1 MTSTAPFQPPAT
13 ATAIIPP
20 EVTPIAPRR
29 RARSLYW
36 QGWAVEQ
43 IAEEL
48 DLPRT
53 TISSWKA
60 REKWDDASSVQRMN
74 DHLEC
79 RLGLL
84 IAKDKKTSHDFKEID
99 LLFREMER
107 MARIEK
113 FRRGGNEVDI
123 NPKVANRNAPEVL
136 DKKSKKKNLID
147 RDGLEKLKE
156 VFHAENLAFQEG
168 WWKAR
173 KHRQRFIIKSRQIGA
188 TWYFAREALI
198 HALETGNNQIFIS
211 ASRSQ
216 ALIFRRYISSFV
228 LQVLGMS
235 LQGNPLVIQ
244 RGEDEDGNQLPE
256 VEFHFLGTNYRTA
269 QGYTGDVYID
279 EAFWI
284 YGFEDL
290 EKVAKAMATHKQY
303 HRTYFSTPSVK
314 AHEAYALW
322 SGERFNARRAKTERA
337 KFDISHK
344 ALKAGAVGRDRVWR
358 QIVNIDDAI
367 EGGAAKF
374 VDRAELVFENSV
386 DEFELLFLCQ
396 FLDDTQSVFPF
407 ELMSRCGV
415 DPFSAWK
422 DFREFDRRPFGDG
435 EVWVGYD
442 PNGESGTGDDAGLI
456 IAAPPAKPTG
466 AFRVLEKHRFRG
478 KDYQQQSA
486 AIRAIT
492 KRYNVVHIAIDTTG
506 IGQAVFSL
514 VSAWF
519 PSVRAIR
526 YTPEVKAM
534 MVYKAKKVISDG
546 RLKYAA
552 HWHDL
557 TNSFMAIRPKVT
569 KGGKAVTY
577 VAGRSDG
584 TGHADLAWATM
595 HVLFNEAL
603 DPEQEQR
610 ASTMELF

>member
-1 MTSTAPFQPPAT
+1 MSSTAPFTPPAT

-20 EVTPIAPRR
+20 EVTPTAPRR

-36 QGWAVEQ
+36 SGWAVEQ

-48 DLPRT
+48 ELPRT

-60 REKWDDASSVQRMN
+60 REKWDDASSVQRMH

-84 IAKDKKTSHDFKEID
+84 IAKDKKTGHDFKEID

-123 NPKVANRNAPEVL
+123 NPKIANRNSPDVL

-147 RDGLEKLKE
+147 RDGVEKLE
-156 VFHAENLAFQEG
+156 AAFHDANFEYQET
-168 WWKAR
+168 WWQNVSR
-173 KHRQRFIIKSRQIGA
+173 RTRFILKSRQVGA

-198 HALETGNNQIFIS
+198 HGLKTGNNQIFIS
-211 ASRSQ
+211 ASRNQ
-216 ALIFRRYISSFV
+216 ALIFRQYIVDFV
-228 LQVLGMS
+228 REVLGTELRGSPM
-235 LQGNPLVIQ
+235 VIQ
-244 RGEDEDGNQLPE
+244 RGADEDGNELPPIE
-256 VEFHFLGTNYRTA
+256 LHFLGTNYRTA
-269 QGYTGDVYID
+269 QGYHGDVYID

-284 YGFEDL
+284 FGFEQID
-290 EKVAKAMATHKQY
+290 KVAKAMATHKRY
-303 HRTYFSTPSVK
+303 RRTYFSTPSVL
-314 AHEAYALW
+314 AHDAYPLW
-322 SGERFNARRAKTERA
+322 SGERFNQRRAKGERA
-337 KFDISHK
+337 KVDISHK
-344 ALKAGAVGRDRVWR
+344 ALQAGKLGPDKIWR

-367 EGGAAKF
+367 AGGLGDL
-374 VDRAELVFENSV
+374 VDRSELAFEYSA
-386 DEFELLFLCQ
+386 DEFDLLFLCQ

-407 ELMSRCGV
+407 ELMRRCGV
-415 DPFSAWK
+415 DPFTQWK

-435 EVWVGYD
+435 EVWIGYD
-442 PNGESGTGDDAGLI
+442 PCGESGNGDEAGLVVV
-456 IAAPPAKPTG
+456 APPEKVG
-466 AFRVLEKHRFRG
+466 GLFRVLEKHRFRG
-478 KDYQQQSA
+478 KDYQTQAA

-610 ASTMELF
+610 ASSVEFF